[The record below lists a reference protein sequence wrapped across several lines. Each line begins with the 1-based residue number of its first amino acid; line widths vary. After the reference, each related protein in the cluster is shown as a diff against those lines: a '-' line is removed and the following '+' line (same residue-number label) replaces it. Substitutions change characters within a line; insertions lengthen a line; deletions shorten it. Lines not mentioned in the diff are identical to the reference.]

1 VDTSILKPRL
11 LRIGDASIA
20 LYVDEHI
27 EPDPRA
33 VAQLEQL
40 ARAPGVV
47 SPVVALP
54 DIHYKARNPA
64 PTGMVAAVDGGVVPL
79 AIDAGVNC
87 GMRVHLLDLGADE
100 LGDAGVQRFFDS
112 VRARIP
118 TGWHPKDVVDDAE
131 MRAVL
136 ERGAAWV
143 LEREDG
149 RGGPLHRIEN
159 HGALPAH
166 SVEAAIPG
174 GAWRRG
180 RRGLGV
186 LGGGNHFLE
195 LHVLEEVLHPHGE
208 LLGMRRGQ
216 LLVLLHSGSGVV
228 GKTVGLYY
236 GARNERSGH
245 SAARFAFEKV
255 AYHLRPGARRTRIG
269 HFRQGAF
276 RLLHADSGEGLRCLA
291 AMAAAANF
299 GYANRARLGAAVEA
313 AVAEAFGRHVAAPLL
328 YDVSH
333 NMIQS
338 EEHDGRRLFVHR
350 QGASRALPPSRM
362 SGDDLFSITGQ
373 PFPVPGSMGAESY
386 ICVAGE
392 TAAATYLSANHGA
405 GRILDKREARHAFA
419 ADAVEEEMARQR
431 ISLFKEGSREGL
443 AEQAPG
449 AFKDIG
455 AVLEVMEKT
464 GIATAVARTAPL
476 GVLKG

>member
-1 VDTSILKPRL
+1 MSILKPRL
-11 LRIGDASIA
+11 LRTGDASVA
-20 LYVDEHI
+20 LYVDERI

-40 ARAPGVV
+40 AHAPGVV

-64 PTGMVAAVDGGVVPL
+64 PTGAVVAVEGGVIPL
-79 AIDAGVNC
+79 AIDAGINC
-87 GMRVHLLDLGADE
+87 GMRVHLLGLSIDE
-100 LGDAGVQRFFDS
+100 LGDAGVGAFFDS

-118 TGWHPKDVVDDAE
+118 TGWHPTDVVNDAE

-149 RGGPLHRIEN
+149 RGGPLHRVEN

-166 SVEAAIPG
+166 SVEAAIPH

-180 RRGLGV
+180 RRSLGV

-195 LHVLEEVLHPHGE
+195 LHVVEEVLHPHGE
-208 LLGMRRGQ
+208 LLGIQRGQ
-216 LLVLLHSGSGVV
+216 LLVLFHSGSGVI
-228 GKTVGLYY
+228 GKTVGLCY
-236 GARNERSGH
+236 GARNERSGR
-245 SAARFAFEKV
+245 SAARFELEKV

-269 HFRQGAF
+269 HFRRGAF
-276 RLLHADSGEGLRCLA
+276 RQLHEDSSEGRRCLA

-299 GYANRARLGAAVEA
+299 GYANRARIGAAVEA

-333 NMIQS
+333 NMVQS

-362 SGDDLFSITGQ
+362 SGDKLFSITGQ
-373 PFPVPGSMGAESY
+373 PFPVPGSMGAKSY
-386 ICVAGE
+386 VCVARE
-392 TAAATYLSANHGA
+392 TVAATYLSANHGA
-405 GRILDKREARHAFA
+405 GRLLDKPEALHAFTA
-419 ADAVEEEMARQR
+419 EAVEEEMAQQR
-431 ISLFKEGSREGL
+431 ISLFKEGSRQGL

-455 AVLEVMEKT
+455 AVLDVMEKT